1 MDSREPSFFSVLPQ
15 FLFPLE
21 ILSLYVESLVIS
33 VGRHGVYDH
42 EGLFQPF
49 FLNNDPSAEYKALLL
64 TKYVCNPVVSFP
76 PGCISEVTPVDVS
89 FM

>member
-1 MDSREPSFFSVLPQ
+1 MDSREPSFFSVLPL

-33 VGRHGVYDH
+33 VGRLGVYDH

-64 TKYVCNPVVSFP
+64 TSMYVIRWFHFP
-76 PGCISEVTPVDVS
+76 WVHFRGNSS
-89 FM
+89 